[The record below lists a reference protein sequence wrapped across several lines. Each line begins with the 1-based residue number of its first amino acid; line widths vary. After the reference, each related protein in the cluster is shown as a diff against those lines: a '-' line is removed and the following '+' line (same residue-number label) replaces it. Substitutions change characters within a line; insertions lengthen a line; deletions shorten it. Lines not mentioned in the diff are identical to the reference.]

1 MVYGFGSGGPW
12 GDPRGDRGD
21 AQPPHLGERIGLWN
35 SSLERQVEMTGKEEA
50 HGAAGDSASGGLP
63 RRSGGGLPRA
73 ALIVNTRSRSGER
86 TFFKALDRLEE
97 LGIALGAT
105 YAVRDP
111 VRLPETV
118 REVLGAG
125 YDLLILG
132 GGDGSVSSVVDYLAH
147 HDAVLGLLPL
157 GTANDFARTLG
168 IPADIE
174 GACQTIAG
182 GRVVDVD
189 LGLAGDNY
197 YVNLASVGLGVTATR
212 TLSPWMKKRAGALAY
227 PVAAVRTFFAH
238 EPFSA
243 RLTFPDGD
251 HEPVARERLLQV
263 AVGNG
268 RFYGGGMV
276 VAPDAGIDDGS
287 LDVYAIELGRHRDL
301 VGMLRY
307 LKSGDFV
314 SSEGVS
320 HYRTERVLLETDP
333 ALPLNV
339 DGELVAKTPQL
350 FSVAHNALKVL
361 IPQDSTAARRDLAG

>member
-1 MVYGFGSGGPW
+1 MP
-12 GDPRGDRGD
+12 
-21 AQPPHLGERIGLWN
+21 
-35 SSLERQVEMTGKEEA
+35 GKEEA
-50 HGAAGDSASGGLP
+50 HGAGGGEAPGGSASRPGAGP
-63 RRSGGGLPRA
+63 RRA

-86 TFFKALDRLEE
+86 TFFEALDRLEE

-118 REVLGAG
+118 REVLGGGSG

-132 GGDGSVSSVVDYLAH
+132 GGDGSVSSVVDFLAH
-147 HDAVLGLLPL
+147 HDTVLGLLPL

-168 IPADIE
+168 IPSDIE
-174 GACQTIAG
+174 GACQAIAG
-182 GRVVDVD
+182 GKVVDVD
-189 LGLAGDNY
+189 LGLAGENY
-197 YVNLASVGLGVTATR
+197 YVNLASVGLGVAATR
-212 TLSPWMKKRAGALAY
+212 ALSPWMKKTVGALAY
-227 PVAAVRTFFAH
+227 PLATVKAFLRH

-251 HEPVARERLLQV
+251 HETAEHDRLLQV

-276 VAPDAGIDDGS
+276 VAPGSGIDDGR

-301 VGMLRY
+301 IGVARY
-307 LKSGDFV
+307 LRSGDFV
-314 SSEGVS
+314 RSEGVS
-320 HYRTERVLLETDP
+320 HYRTERVLLETEP
-333 ALPLNV
+333 PLPLNV

-361 IPQDSTAARRDLAG
+361 VPPESTAARRDLSD